1 MVLQYPD
8 THSLQHQDSPQPIDH
23 TGRPTASAPEGLR
36 TVTCFTIMLNVWS
49 LKKTN
54 KAKVFCFSFSLFFVL
69 FLLLFFVVFLFF
81 FLFFLTIK
89 IMSVYPYLY
98 CALNC
103 PHHDRIHGDGQI
115 PKCCVTRSTSQ
126 TPATTPCG
134 TEAWWPCL
142 LPGVKGVPYWKNPSP
157 SSPDPSRPFAPV
169 NSSWCGN
176 SCRAASTVWWLWR
189 PRASCTNCGTIRCA
203 NATCTAKLSSTS
215 GMLND
220 VDTTPQ
226 HRFS

>member
-1 MVLQYPD
+1 MQTGNGFHLTQEFHWDQRHDSLFQPFRCMVLQYPD

-54 KAKVFCFSFSLFFVL
+54 KAKVFFCFSFSLFFVL
-69 FLLLFFVVFLFF
+69 FLLLFFVVFFF

-115 PKCCVTRSTSQ
+115 PKCCVHDQQVKHQRPHLVGQKLDGLVCFLASKGCPTGKI
-126 TPATTPCG
+126 PAP
-134 TEAWWPCL
+134 
-142 LPGVKGVPYWKNPSP
+142 
-157 SSPDPSRPFAPV
+157 PV
-169 NSSWCGN
+169 QIPPPVC
-176 SCRAASTVWWLWR
+176 
-189 PRASCTNCGTIRCA
+189 PP
-203 NATCTAKLSSTS
+203 K
-215 GMLND
+215 
-220 VDTTPQ
+220 
-226 HRFS
+226 